1 MYQKLPIEID
11 RQFTLNFKS
20 KIMKIQKLFF
30 IFAAVAVIL
39 TACETDK
46 NSSEINIEPKKATPN
61 AEELILSNAQK
72 TVQLQDQLLDEAEH
86 FLATMNIEVD
96 DNFTQKVQ
104 KSSKSEDPAI
114 NAKLDSLMQVF
125 ESQRPMPVERLFDT
139 DSIPSGLT
147 ENDRYIILGDD
158 NMIDKADPSNAL
170 MLSNIVRVSKG
181 MEPIEENSQMAKS
194 IFKSRKGFTTSD
206 DKRWPNGEVLY
217 QFESNITDE
226 ERAFILNCY
235 NDWSTKTD
243 GKVSFTEVKN
253 SKWNEFCY
261 KLGFKIF
268 IKIKKETLGVI
279 SGVNAA
285 GVANG
290 CGKSTEAWI
299 KYDPTWI
306 KNYRTVVHEMGHK
319 LGLQHEHQR
328 PDRDDFLICNK
339 TGSQYDKIEE
349 KYAKFLWWTW
359 KTKSATYT
367 TTYDFMSIMHY
378 TNHSLS
384 NTFTDKNGTPIDT
397 GGESISDIDAE
408 FVKSIY

>member
-139 DSIPSGLT
+139 DSIPS
-147 ENDRYIILGDD
+147 
-158 NMIDKADPSNAL
+158 
-170 MLSNIVRVSKG
+170 
-181 MEPIEENSQMAKS
+181 
-194 IFKSRKGFTTSD
+194 
-206 DKRWPNGEVLY
+206 
-217 QFESNITDE
+217 
-226 ERAFILNCY
+226 
-235 NDWSTKTD
+235 
-243 GKVSFTEVKN
+243 
-253 SKWNEFCY
+253 
-261 KLGFKIF
+261 
-268 IKIKKETLGVI
+268 
-279 SGVNAA
+279 
-285 GVANG
+285 
-290 CGKSTEAWI
+290 
-299 KYDPTWI
+299 
-306 KNYRTVVHEMGHK
+306 
-319 LGLQHEHQR
+319 
-328 PDRDDFLICNK
+328 
-339 TGSQYDKIEE
+339 
-349 KYAKFLWWTW
+349 
-359 KTKSATYT
+359 
-367 TTYDFMSIMHY
+367 
-378 TNHSLS
+378 
-384 NTFTDKNGTPIDT
+384 
-397 GGESISDIDAE
+397 
-408 FVKSIY
+408 

>member
-1 MYQKLPIEID
+1 M
-11 RQFTLNFKS
+11 
-20 KIMKIQKLFF
+20 
-30 IFAAVAVIL
+30 AVIL

-194 IFKSRKGFTTSD
+194 IFKSRKALPLPMTASIA
-206 DKRWPNGEVLY
+206 PL
-217 QFESNITDE
+217 
-226 ERAFILNCY
+226 A
-235 NDWSTKTD
+235 
-243 GKVSFTEVKN
+243 
-253 SKWNEFCY
+253 
-261 KLGFKIF
+261 
-268 IKIKKETLGVI
+268 GVVRI
-279 SGVNAA
+279 IGIDPGSRHTGIGIIDADAA
-285 GVANG
+285 GRSRHVFHTALNLAG
-290 CGKSTEAWI
+290 SEDFACGGDAFRPRIGGVTEPHAI
-299 KYDPTWI
+299 
-306 KNYRTVVHEMGHK
+306 
-319 LGLQHEHQR
+319 
-328 PDRDDFLICNK
+328 
-339 TGSQYDKIEE
+339 
-349 KYAKFLWWTW
+349 
-359 KTKSATYT
+359 
-367 TTYDFMSIMHY
+367 
-378 TNHSLS
+378 
-384 NTFTDKNGTPIDT
+384 
-397 GGESISDIDAE
+397 GG
-408 FVKSIY
+408 